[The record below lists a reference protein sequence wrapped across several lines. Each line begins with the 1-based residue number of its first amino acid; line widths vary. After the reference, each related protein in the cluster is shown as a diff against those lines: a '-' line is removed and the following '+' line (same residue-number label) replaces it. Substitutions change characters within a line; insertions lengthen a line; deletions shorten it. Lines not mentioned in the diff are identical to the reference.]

1 MVREVARRAVFP
13 ARFRAC
19 RAGFRVLCHRFFM
32 TDLPAYPSPSAGT
45 PAEAPPRPAVI
56 TGAFWA
62 FVAATL
68 VGLAGAVFLFFA
80 HDTLAD
86 AMRRANG
93 QNSARLTDAQIDQ
106 AVTIGIVVGVVIAV
120 VIALLRLLFAFKLR
134 AGRNWAR
141 IVLTVLT
148 ALQVISLLAGQSTV
162 IGYVST
168 GLAVLG
174 VVLSFL
180 PEANQYI
187 AAAKAPR

>member
-1 MVREVARRAVFP
+1 
-13 ARFRAC
+13 
-19 RAGFRVLCHRFFM
+19 M
-32 TDLPAYPSPSAGT
+32 TDMPAYPSPSAGT

-106 AVTIGIVVGVVIAV
+106 AVTIGIVVGVVIA
-120 VIALLRLLFAFKLR
+120 LLRLLFAFKLR

>member
-1 MVREVARRAVFP
+1 
-13 ARFRAC
+13 
-19 RAGFRVLCHRFFM
+19 M
-32 TDLPAYPSPSAGT
+32 TDIPPYPSSSAGT
-45 PAEAPPRPAVI
+45 PAETPPRPAAI

-68 VGLAGAVFLFFA
+68 VGLVGAVFLFFA
-80 HDTLAD
+80 RDALTD

-93 QNSARLTDAQIDQ
+93 QNAARLTDAQIDQ
-106 AVTIGIVVGVVIAV
+106 AVTIGIAVGAVIAV
-120 VIALLRLLFAFKLR
+120 AIALLRLLFAFKLR

-148 ALQVISLLAGQSTV
+148 ALQVVSLLAGQGTV

-168 GLAVLG
+168 ALAVLG

-180 PEANQYI
+180 PEANQYV
-187 AAAKAPR
+187 AAAKARH